1 MKRSLMIA
9 LIGGLLLT
17 AGRLQAQTAPTSA
30 PAPEARASRDMA
42 FFRPLLQLSAGQD
55 SAMRQTLRQFYEGM
69 QLLAG
74 MREAAQRKEQL
85 ASLVQRRDAAVKQ
98 QISSEQYGRY
108 QRHLDSMARVAASRY
123 QQ

>member
-1 MKRSLMIA
+1 
-9 LIGGLLLT
+9 
-17 AGRLQAQTAPTSA
+17 
-30 PAPEARASRDMA
+30 
-42 FFRPLLQLSAGQD
+42 
-55 SAMRQTLRQFYEGM
+55 MRQTLRQFYEGM

-108 QRHLDSMARVAASRY
+108 QRHLDSMAWVATSRY
-123 QQ
+123 QQSQ